1 MHIFALYHLLSK
13 ETIGQVFTV
22 VGHQHCLQSVF
33 VQLTSATHALLS
45 CVKCWYDCYTVKH
58 VIKHNIFVFYWSLS
72 YWQSQQQIVRFEHTQ
87 SALGRATDRRYQ
99 NTEIFGKVPQGRDL
113 ERGLFE
119 HERKKIAA
127 KFSENGGW
135 GVKGRSNFSE
145 NSSVLVPSPV
155 RLSQN
160 IGFVLGFSKY

>member
-22 VGHQHCLQSVF
+22 VGHWHCLQSMF

-45 CVKCWYDCYTVKH
+45 CVKGWYDCNTVKH
-58 VIKHNIFVFYWSLS
+58 VIPLNTIFLCFFWSLS

-119 HERKKIAA
+119 HERKKMQQNFPKCGVIGRLKLFR
-127 KFSENGGW
+127 KFI
-135 GVKGRSNFSE
+135 
-145 NSSVLVPSPV
+145 
-155 RLSQN
+155 RLGTVTRPFVS
-160 IGFVLGFSKY
+160 IYWLCFFGF